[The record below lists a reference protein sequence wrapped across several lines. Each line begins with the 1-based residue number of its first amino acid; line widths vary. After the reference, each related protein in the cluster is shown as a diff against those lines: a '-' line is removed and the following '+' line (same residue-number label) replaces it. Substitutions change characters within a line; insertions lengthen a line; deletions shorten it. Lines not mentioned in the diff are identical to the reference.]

1 MAEYSIDAD
10 NNGNYRVTGDLT
22 FETVPDI
29 WEQHHAFSGG
39 NTAVTVD
46 LHDVTRAD
54 SAGLVLLVGWM
65 RAAQEQGKQISFHN
79 IPGQL
84 LAIAKVSNLDR
95 LLPLQA

>member
-1 MAEYSIDAD
+1 MAEYHIDAD
-10 NNGNYRVTGDLT
+10 SNGNYQVAGDLT

-29 WEQHHAFSGG
+29 WEQHHTFSGG
-39 NTAVTVD
+39 YPAVTFD
-46 LHDVTRAD
+46 LRDVARAD
-54 SAGLVLLVGWM
+54 SAGLVLLVEWM
-65 RAAQEQGKQISFHN
+65 RIAQEQGKQILFRN